1 MTKTAF
7 NYKKGEL
14 IDLSRQEHRDEM
26 IKRNKKLESAIKK
39 GISYKDFNILVCV
52 TNIHICVT
60 AELNCLKCGD
70 HVEKNKYDIE
80 IDDDLYDNI
89 PELKCASC
97 ATRYVYDIS
106 ERKFYPILKIQK
118 QKILKRKL

>member
-1 MTKTAF
+1 MKKTAF
-7 NYKKGEL
+7 NYIKGEP
-14 IDLSRQEHRDEM
+14 IDLSRQDHRNE
-26 IKRNKKLESAIKK
+26 IIQRNKKLELAIKK
-39 GISYKDFNILVCV
+39 GISYRNF
-52 TNIHICVT
+52 TIHVCVT

-70 HVEKNKYDIE
+70 HVEEDKCHIG
-80 IDDDLYDNI
+80 IDDDIYDNI

-106 ERKFYPILKIQK
+106 ERKFYPRIKIQK

>member
-1 MTKTAF
+1 MKKTAF
-7 NYKKGEL
+7 NYIKGEP
-14 IDLSRQEHRDEM
+14 IDLDRQDHRDEI

-39 GISYKDFNILVCV
+39 GISYRYF
-52 TNIHICVT
+52 TIHVCVT

-70 HVEKNKYDIE
+70 HVEETKDDIE
-80 IDDDLYDNI
+80 IDDDIYDNI

-106 ERKFYPILKIQK
+106 ERKFYPRLKIQK